1 MKKLILI
8 FSLCICIL
16 GLTACENQ
24 QQEDVLHL
32 GVNAIITEIDT
43 ASKTITVKDSDDNGV
58 LGSECTLECSK
69 VPMIYCDYDTGEVDF
84 ISFED
89 LQIDDEILLG
99 IRSSEIEKAKIQS
112 DNIIEIK
119 VEQIQLATQRL
130 SKD

>member
-69 VPMIYCDYDTGEVDF
+69 VPMIYCNYDTGEVDF

-99 IRSSEIEKAKIQS
+99 IRSSEIEKAKSQS

>member
-43 ASKTITVKDSDDNGV
+43 VSKTITVKDSDDNDVLPYGATTRASEGDTIYLFKNKPLYNLPSAGGSGIFWYLISGTAFLMAASLILYRMKRKEV
-58 LGSECTLECSK
+58 LGK
-69 VPMIYCDYDTGEVDF
+69 
-84 ISFED
+84 
-89 LQIDDEILLG
+89 
-99 IRSSEIEKAKIQS
+99 
-112 DNIIEIK
+112 
-119 VEQIQLATQRL
+119 
-130 SKD
+130 

>member
-43 ASKTITVKDSDDNGV
+43 ASKTITVKDSDDNGIF
-58 LGSECTLECSK
+58 T
-69 VPMIYCDYDTGEVDF
+69 D
-84 ISFED
+84 
-89 LQIDDEILLG
+89 
-99 IRSSEIEKAKIQS
+99 SSHSWICCMGNS
-112 DNIIEIK
+112 
-119 VEQIQLATQRL
+119 
-130 SKD
+130 

>member
-99 IRSSEIEKAKIQS
+99 IRSSEIEKAKCQS

>member
-1 MKKLILI
+1 
-8 FSLCICIL
+8 
-16 GLTACENQ
+16 
-24 QQEDVLHL
+24 
-32 GVNAIITEIDT
+32 
-43 ASKTITVKDSDDNGV
+43 
-58 LGSECTLECSK
+58 
-69 VPMIYCDYDTGEVDF
+69 MIYCDYDTGEVDF

-99 IRSSEIEKAKIQS
+99 IRSSEIEKAKSQS